1 MHGPSGLD
9 MTIVLDG
16 TRSGDNC
23 GLDEKGETPA
33 NPPSPEKH
41 REMTFVVE
49 KDDETLLIPPP
60 SEKEGQ
66 AEKESVESTPH
77 SP

>member
-1 MHGPSGLD
+1 

-16 TRSGDNC
+16 TRSGENC
-23 GLDEKGETPA
+23 GQDEKGEAPA
-33 NPPSPEKH
+33 NPPPPEKH
-41 REMTFVVE
+41 CDMTLTVE
-49 KDDETLLIPPP
+49 EDGETLLIPPP
-60 SEKEGQ
+60 TVKEGQ